1 MTLRKCAS
9 FAEIVFVA
17 LLAAGSSGC
26 SGGSATTPPPPAVRV
41 SLSEA
46 TGTVQEGTTAQFT
59 ALVTNDEANKGV
71 TWTVSCSAAACG
83 SVSPSSTASGAPTTY
98 TPPGSPASSLTVT
111 VTAASAADTTKSA
124 SVTVNVP
131 AVTVSLTA
139 TGVTVVAGSTAPFTA
154 TVTND
159 GANKGVTW
167 TVSCSAAPCGSVSP
181 AATVSGAAS
190 VYKAPT
196 TAPAANLNVTVT
208 ATSVTD
214 GTKTASATVTI
225 PTITLSVT
233 PGAGTVQG
241 GGTAQFTAT
250 VANDPANK
258 GVSWVVS
265 CAATPCGSVSPIG
278 TASGG
283 ATTYTAPSPSPAAT
297 LIVTLTATSVTNS
310 AVTASATITIPGVG
324 PAVSDTIPVGGAP
337 ASVVVNSTT
346 NKIYVT
352 NFPGFCGSPGAAPD
366 GYVGVIDGATDSTSF
381 EYQSLL
387 RFETTGNP
395 DNPTVVAGPT
405 SISVNP
411 GTSNAL
417 GAGTAYIFMFG
428 LPCSVLPPNLQ
439 GQSRVVALDLT
450 TFAASSMIM
459 EGTGTWSAGFAN
471 HNRIA
476 VNAVTGRIYLANSIG
491 NNIGNNIV
499 VIDPSAKSV
508 VTLVDPNATGP
519 IAAAVNPTTNKIY
532 IANSGGNVTV
542 VDGAAN
548 SVVAT
553 VSDPKAI
560 NPSGVAVNPTTN
572 KIYVA
577 NAGSDNV
584 TVIDGA
590 TNSVTAT
597 VAVGPSPLALDVD
610 AKTNY
615 VYVAN
620 SGDASS
626 VGSVTVIDGTTN
638 ATVTLT
644 DPKAASP
651 RSVAVNS
658 ETNKIYVANVG
669 SSNVTVIDGAH

>member
-1 MTLRKCAS
+1 MTLRKCTSLAGV
-9 FAEIVFVA
+9 VFVA
-17 LLAAGSSGC
+17 LLAAATSGC
-26 SGGSATTPPPPAVRV
+26 SGGSATTSPPPAISV
-41 SLSEA
+41 SLSSA

-59 ALVTNDEANKGV
+59 AMVTNDEANKGV
-71 TWTVSCSAAACG
+71 EWTVSCSVTACG

-131 AVTVSLTA
+131 ALTVSLTV
-139 TGVTVVAGSTAPFTA
+139 TGVTVVAGNTAPFTA

-181 AATVSGAAS
+181 AATVSGAAT

-196 TAPAANLNVTVT
+196 TAPAANLIVTLT

-233 PGAGTVQG
+233 PSAGTVQG

-250 VANDPANK
+250 VANDAANK
-258 GVSWVVS
+258 GVSWMVS
-265 CAATPCGSVSPIG
+265 CSAAPCGSVSPSA
-278 TASGG
+278 TASGA
-283 ATTYTAPSPSPAAT
+283 ATTYTAPSPALPGNLT
-297 LIVTLTATSVTNS
+297 VTLTATSVTNS

-337 ASVVVNSTT
+337 NSVAVNSTT

-352 NFPGFCGSPGAAPD
+352 NFPGFCGSPGAAPL
-366 GYVGVIDGATDSTSF
+366 GYVSIIDGATDSTSF
-381 EYQSLL
+381 DYLP
-387 RFETTGNP
+387 FETTGNP
-395 DNPTVVAGPT
+395 DNPTVVAGPI

-411 GTSNAL
+411 GASNAL
-417 GAGTAYIFMFG
+417 GAGEAYIFMFG
-428 LPCSVLPPNLQ
+428 LTCSFGFA
-439 GQSRVVALDLT
+439 GQSRVVALDLK

-459 EGTGTWSAGFAN
+459 EGPGTWSAGFAN

-476 VNAVTGRIYLANSIG
+476 VNAATGRIYLANS
-491 NNIGNNIV
+491 IGNNIV

-508 VTLVDPNATGP
+508 VTLVDPNATGA

-560 NPSGVAVNPTTN
+560 NPSSVAVDPTTN

-590 TNSVTAT
+590 TNTVSAT
-597 VAVGPSPLALDVD
+597 IAAGTSPVALDVD
-610 AKTNY
+610 SKTNY

-644 DPKAASP
+644 DPKAAGP
-651 RSVAVNS
+651 WAVAVNS